1 MNTVDSAREVFNKE
15 IGVLEYS
22 RDHLDDT
29 FDEMLSAIMNCKGKV
44 IWIGMGKSGH
54 VARKIAASMASLG
67 TCAICLHPGECMH
80 GDLGMIQEQD
90 VVVLISYSGESD
102 EILRIIPSI
111 HIIGAKILGITCNR
125 DSTLARSCDVVQ
137 IFDNVSEACHL
148 GLAPT
153 SSTTLVMVYG
163 DALAVT
169 ASKMKGFDKDDFGV
183 FHPAGSL
190 GKRLTIRSVDL
201 MRPVDKSNHIRKTT
215 RLIDALIALS
225 ESDVDIL
232 DVVNDDDKLIGV
244 VTNGDLK
251 RRMKGSKT
259 DIYEEVIGAEYHAF
273 PYYVDN
279 SSMAIDALRIM
290 LKNKVHSITVVN
302 ADRPIGVIRQQ
313 DILDSGIYV

>member
-1 MNTVDSAREVFNKE
+1 
-15 IGVLEYS
+15 
-22 RDHLDDT
+22 
-29 FDEMLSAIMNCKGKV
+29 
-44 IWIGMGKSGH
+44 
-54 VARKIAASMASLG
+54 
-67 TCAICLHPGECMH
+67 
-80 GDLGMIQEQD
+80 
-90 VVVLISYSGESD
+90 
-102 EILRIIPSI
+102 
-111 HIIGAKILGITCNR
+111 
-125 DSTLARSCDVVQ
+125 
-137 IFDNVSEACHL
+137 
-148 GLAPT
+148 
-153 SSTTLVMVYG
+153 MVYG